1 MKKKKRDMKT
11 KVKVIHWKIKLS
23 NFSIIIKIQITIMEI
38 ENSAVFSLNY
48 LQSKMNK
55 IKILIKNKK
64 SRRQLKKH

>member
-38 ENSAVFSLNY
+38 ENSAAFSLNY

>member
-38 ENSAVFSLNY
+38 ESSAAFSLNY

>member
-38 ENSAVFSLNY
+38 ESSAAFSLNY
-48 LQSKMNK
+48 LLSKMNK